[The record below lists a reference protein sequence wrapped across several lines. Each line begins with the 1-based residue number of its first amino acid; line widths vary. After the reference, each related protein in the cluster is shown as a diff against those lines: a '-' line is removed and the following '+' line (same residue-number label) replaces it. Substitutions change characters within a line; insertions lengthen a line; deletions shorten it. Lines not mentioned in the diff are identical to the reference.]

1 MLMDAGMRNVRER
14 EERIYEVTLVMLW
27 LFQLQQVPQEEY
39 KQHTQVIINVINIDT
54 IKRDR
59 VSLSLSLSLPLSRLF
74 SFQLP
79 LLPVTSEWWKRPAI
93 TVYCVSDW
101 PSGLAHRE
109 KKKRESL

>member
-1 MLMDAGMRNVRER
+1 MQDEKCKREREKERER

-59 VSLSLSLSLPLSRLF
+59 VSLSLSLSFSALF
-74 SFQLP
+74 ISASI
-79 LLPVTSEWWKRPAI
+79 VTCHK
-93 TVYCVSDW
+93 
-101 PSGLAHRE
+101 
-109 KKKRESL
+109 